1 MAKVA
6 GGISN
11 LNVLMI
17 TMLGWQALSLVSNLN
32 YMHYKAMRDMLI
44 SGLTWEM
51 TSLQQGFINDLL
63 VKIIMLKI

>member
-11 LNVLMI
+11 LNVLTT

-51 TSLQQGFINDLL
+51 ISLQPGFINDLL